1 MLDEACF
8 QQMRLEFVGDKQWI
22 QFGNGFDVNDRH
34 EITAQRV
41 GGDLVVPANSTWTRV
56 PVPGCI
62 INGAREKKPC
72 LGPTFPPHLD
82 AMTFTYGAPS
92 SLGGIPGLYG
102 YGSGHCMGNL
112 SKDPNVVCTL
122 QEYKDA
128 SFAFGIVDK
137 VRVPES
143 LAPGDYVLSFRW
155 DCEQVPHRPSAR
167 SLEAVIGRAES

>member
-1 MLDEACF
+1 
-8 QQMRLEFVGDKQWI
+8 
-22 QFGNGFDVNDRH
+22 
-34 EITAQRV
+34 
-41 GGDLVVPANSTWTRV
+41 
-56 PVPGCI
+56 
-62 INGAREKKPC
+62 
-72 LGPTFPPHLD
+72 
-82 AMTFTYGAPS
+82 MTFTYGAPS